1 MSDKPTICKAIPL
14 PCYPPTLEAA
24 VKELELTWATEHGD
38 RRHNTIYEAG
48 FADLKGGG
56 RGVHLI
62 ITMREL

>member
-1 MSDKPTICKAIPL
+1 MSDKPTIHAAVPL
-14 PCYPPTLEAA
+14 PCYPSSVEIVTR
-24 VKELELTWATEHGD
+24 ELETTWALQFGD
-38 RRHNTIYEAG
+38 KKHSTIYEAG